1 MLLQFQGG
9 RRWPSRM
16 MWLGPILPRK
26 KTNIP
31 TLGPRLLVRFLRVG
45 KAIEV
50 NTILYYQ
57 VWHITYNLLLYL
69 SLFKPIHQ
77 LVKKVKI
84 VEVGPRDGLQNEKV
98 CETVWLCKNKKEGP
112 LVRLKNPWTAYL
124 KRSFFV
130 EWSSGMWNSLPI
142 ELKQATSLN

>member
-1 MLLQFQGG
+1 MAITDDVTWSHSSTQKNKCLHPGTQIISQ
-9 RRWPSRM
+9 
-16 MWLGPILPRK
+16 I
-26 KTNIP
+26 
-31 TLGPRLLVRFLRVG
+31 LRVG

-57 VWHITYNLLLYL
+57 VSHITYNFLLYL
-69 SLFKPIHQ
+69 SHFKPIHQ

-112 LVRLKNPWTAYL
+112 ET
-124 KRSFFV
+124 
-130 EWSSGMWNSLPI
+130 E
-142 ELKQATSLN
+142 ELNKCLLRQVGTFLELLIWREVFL